1 MFDFTTL
8 DDNPLAEEEK
18 ELSLVGEAFVIIPD
32 DEEPFADEEAAW
44 LKNNGYAP
52 DLEA

>member
-1 MFDFTTL
+1 MFDFSIL

-18 ELSLVGEAFVIIPD
+18 GFSLIEEAFVIIPD
-32 DEEPFADEEAAW
+32 DEEPFANEEAAW
-44 LKNNGYAP
+44 LKNNAYAP